1 MNTAYLKRKI
11 IEFISLETNVL
22 VLSLTGFLLNF
33 AAQTFQPFTS
43 LYLMWLGADISQ
55 VGLAFAFLSFAI
67 ALVTLPGGM
76 IADRFGRKM
85 LIVVGNFAGFLCY
98 FLLALIG
105 LWQLA
110 VIILFIQSL
119 MSTFYQPAYT
129 AIIAESVPEE
139 ERGNA
144 FGTFFFIVFI
154 GYFVGPIVGG
164 YIYSFG
170 GFSTILYGAGFLGVC
185 GSLIRL
191 VWIRETF
198 AAKRG
203 RTVDAIRIERPLSR
217 LPHLGRD
224 LKFLTVVSSMV
235 GFVYGVMFPYVPV
248 FATEVLKISRFE
260 LGLMFSVSSFAQFM
274 ISLPAGKIIRKVGT
288 RTLMILA
295 NIFSSALIIPWIYS
309 PNIFFAIWIYTLTGV
324 FTQLFTIANQ
334 TLTSNLTSIESRA
347 STIGLIT
354 TLSGLV
360 GAISPYLGGLIW
372 TRINP
377 QSVFFL
383 VTAVGLLTSIPL
395 IAIKE
400 RILIEKHTS
409 SRLEA
414 YHREE
419 KHTKV

>member
-1 MNTAYLKRKI
+1 MNTSYLRRKI
-11 IEFISLETNVL
+11 VEFISLETNVI

-43 LYLMWLGADISQ
+43 LYLMSLGADVAQ

-67 ALVTLPGGM
+67 AIVTLPGGM

-85 LIVVGNFAGFLCY
+85 LIVVGNFTGFLCY
-98 FLLALIG
+98 FLLVLIG
-105 LWQLA
+105 PWQLA
-110 VIILFIQSL
+110 VIVLFIQSL

-129 AIIAESVPEE
+129 AIIAESVPDE

-144 FGTFFFIVFI
+144 FGTFFFIVSI
-154 GYFVGPIVGG
+154 GFFVGPMIGG
-164 YIYSFG
+164 YLYSFA
-170 GFSTILYGAGFLGVC
+170 GFSTILYGAGFLGVS

-191 VWIRETF
+191 VWIRETLT
-198 AAKRG
+198 AKR
-203 RTVDAIRIERPLSR
+203 RKAVEAVRIERSWSG
-217 LPHLGRD
+217 LPHFGRD

-248 FATEVLKISRFE
+248 YATEILKISKFE

-288 RTLMILA
+288 RKLMTLAI
-295 NIFSSALIIPWIYS
+295 ICSSALIIPWIYS
-309 PNIFFAIWIYTLTGV
+309 PSILFAICIYTITGA

-334 TLTSNLTSIESRA
+334 TLTSNLTSIRTRA
-347 STIGLIT
+347 SAIGVIT
-354 TLSGLV
+354 TVSGLV
-360 GAISPYLGGLIW
+360 GAVSPYLGSLIW
-372 TRINP
+372 IRINP
-377 QSVFFL
+377 QSVFLL

-400 RILIEKHTS
+400 RIPIERDTS
-409 SRLEA
+409 SRPEA
-414 YHREE
+414 YS
-419 KHTKV
+419 

>member
-1 MNTAYLKRKI
+1 MNTTYLKRKTL
-11 IEFISLETNVL
+11 EFISLETNVL
-22 VLSLTGFLLNF
+22 VLSITGFLLNF

-43 LYLMWLGADISQ
+43 LYLMSLGADINQ

-67 ALVTLPGGM
+67 AIVTLPGGM

-85 LIVVGNFAGFLCY
+85 LIVAGNFTGFLCY
-98 FLLALIG
+98 FLLVLMG
-105 LWQLA
+105 SWQLA

-129 AIIAESVPEE
+129 AIIAESVPDK

-154 GYFVGPIVGG
+154 GYFIGPMVGG
-164 YIYSFG
+164 YLYGFG
-170 GFSTILYGAGFLGVC
+170 GFSTILYGAGFLGVS

-198 AAKRG
+198 TAKRG
-203 RTVDAIRIERPLSR
+203 KTADAVRVERSSSP
-217 LPHLGRD
+217 LPHLNRD

-248 FATEVLKISRFE
+248 FATEILKISKFE
-260 LGLMFSVSSFAQFM
+260 LGLMFSASSFAQFM
-274 ISLPAGKIIRKVGT
+274 ISLPAGKIIRRVGT
-288 RTLMILA
+288 RTLMTLA
-295 NIFSSALIIPWIYS
+295 NICSSALIIPWIYS
-309 PNIFFAIWIYTLTGV
+309 PSIFFAICIYTLTGV

-334 TLTSNLTSIESRA
+334 TLTSNLTSIQSRA

-354 TLSGLV
+354 TVSGLV
-360 GAISPYLGGLIW
+360 GAISPYLGSLIW
-372 TRINP
+372 IRINP
-377 QSVFFL
+377 HSVFL
-383 VTAVGLLTSIPL
+383 VVTVVGLLTSIPL

-400 RILIEKHTS
+400 RMLIEKDTS

-414 YHREE
+414 YS
-419 KHTKV
+419 

>member
-1 MNTAYLKRKI
+1 
-11 IEFISLETNVL
+11 LETNVL

-33 AAQTFQPFTS
+33 ASQTFQPFTS
-43 LYLMWLGADISQ
+43 LYLMSLGADINQ
-55 VGLAFAFLSFAI
+55 VGLAFALLSFAI
-67 ALVTLPGGM
+67 AIVILPGGL

-98 FLLALIG
+98 FLLVLMG
-105 LWQLA
+105 SWQLA

-129 AIIAESVPEE
+129 AIIAESVPDE

-154 GYFVGPIVGG
+154 GYFVGPMVGG
-164 YIYSFG
+164 YLYGFG
-170 GFSTILYGAGFLGVC
+170 GFSTILYGAGFLGIS

-198 AAKRG
+198 TAKRG
-203 RTVDAIRIERPLSR
+203 KTVDAVRIERPSNPF
-217 LPHLGRD
+217 PHLGRD

-248 FATEVLKISRFE
+248 FATEVLKISKFE
-260 LGLMFSVSSFAQFM
+260 LGLMFSASSFAQFM
-274 ISLPAGKIIRKVGT
+274 ISLPSGKIIRKLGT

-295 NIFSSALIIPWIYS
+295 NVCSSALIIPWIYS
-309 PNIFFAIWIYTLTGV
+309 PSVFFAIYVYTLTGV

-334 TLTSNLTSIESRA
+334 TLTSNLTSMKSRA

-354 TLSGLV
+354 TVSGLV
-360 GAISPYLGGLIW
+360 GAISPYVGSLIW
-372 TRINP
+372 IRINP
-377 QSVFFL
+377 QSVFL
-383 VTAVGLLTSIPL
+383 VVTAVGLLTSIPL
-395 IAIKE
+395 VAIKE
-400 RILIEKHTS
+400 RMLIEKDTS

-414 YHREE
+414 YD
-419 KHTKV
+419 

>member
-1 MNTAYLKRKI
+1 MNTSYLKRKI

-33 AAQTFQPFTS
+33 AAQTFTPFTS
-43 LYLMWLGADISQ
+43 LYLMSLGADVAQ

-67 ALVTLPGGM
+67 AIVTLPGGM

-85 LIVVGNFAGFLCY
+85 LIVAGNFTGFLCY
-98 FLLALIG
+98 FLLVLMG
-105 LWQLA
+105 SWQLA

-129 AIIAESVPEE
+129 AIIAESVPDE

-144 FGTFFFIVFI
+144 FGTFFFIVSI
-154 GYFVGPIVGG
+154 GYFVGPMVGG
-164 YIYSFG
+164 YLYGFG
-170 GFSTILYGAGFLGVC
+170 GFSTILYGAGFLGVS

-198 AAKRG
+198 TAKREK
-203 RTVDAIRIERPLSR
+203 TVDHIKIERHSKP

-248 FATEVLKISRFE
+248 FATEILKISKFE
-260 LGLMFSVSSFAQFM
+260 LGLMFSASSFAQFA

-288 RTLMILA
+288 RTLMTLA
-295 NIFSSALIIPWIYS
+295 NICSSALIIPWIYS
-309 PNIFFAIWIYTLTGV
+309 PGIFFAICIYTLTAV
-324 FTQLFTIANQ
+324 FTQLFSIANQ

-354 TLSGLV
+354 TISGLV
-360 GAISPYLGGLIW
+360 GAISPYLGSLIW
-372 TRINP
+372 IRINP
-377 QSVFFL
+377 QSVFL
-383 VTAVGLLTSIPL
+383 VVTAVGLLTSIPL
-395 IAIKE
+395 IAIKD
-400 RILIEKHTS
+400 RMTVEKDTS
-409 SRLEA
+409 SGLEA
-414 YHREE
+414 YNREE
-419 KHTKV
+419 KHKKV